1 MPTELVSNFAMIDVG
16 GKRVTTRRAV
26 AAGTIHLGPLAYEK
40 VASKT
45 LPKGDCFPMSE
56 IAGVMGAKGA
66 STLLP
71 MCHPLPLDQVLV
83 RFEMDA
89 ESRTVRAFCEAATD
103 AKTGVE
109 MEALAGVNAALLC
122 IWDLCKGTDPVLEI
136 SDVALLTKTGGKSGV
151 WINPEQQIPEWV
163 LAQLPPQRP
172 LTERKIAVL
181 VMSDRASQGEYED
194 ESGQYL
200 VDAMREC
207 GAEVCAYQLI
217 PDEFDQIQSAVRA
230 ISEAHDPHV
239 ILCTGGT
246 GPGPRDVTPL
256 ALEALLNPELPG
268 LGEWLRSES
277 AVYTKTAWLS
287 RMGGGLVGRA
297 LLITLP
303 GSLQAVKECVGIFM
317 EGLPKAIVMI
327 EKQGRKGRL

>member
-1 MPTELVSNFAMIDVG
+1 MSELVSNFAMIDVG
-16 GKRVTTRRAV
+16 GKRTTSRRAV
-26 AAGTIHLGPLAYEK
+26 AAGTIRLGPLAYAK
-40 VASKT
+40 VESKT
-45 LPKGDCFPMSE
+45 LPKGDCFPMAE

-83 RFEMDA
+83 RFEMDPKERA
-89 ESRTVRAFCEAATD
+89 VRAFCEAATD

-136 SDVALLTKTGGKSGV
+136 TDVALLTKTGGKSGV
-151 WINPEQQIPEWV
+151 WINPDQPIPAWV
-163 LAQLPPQRP
+163 RDQLPAQQP
-172 LTERKIAVL
+172 LLGRTIAVL
-181 VMSDRASQGEYED
+181 VMSDRASDGTYAD

-200 VDAMREC
+200 VQAMTEQ
-207 GAEVCAYQLI
+207 GAEVVAYQVI
-217 PDEFDQIQSAVRA
+217 PDEFAQIQSAVQA
-230 ISEAHDPHV
+230 ISEIHDPHV
-239 ILCTGGT
+239 LLCTGGT

-256 ALEALLNPELPG
+256 ALQSLLNPELPG
-268 LGEWLRSES
+268 LGEWMRSES

-287 RMGGGLVGRA
+287 RMGGGLVGRT

-303 GSLQAVKECVGIFM
+303 GSLQAVKECFGIFI